1 MWLDTRKS
9 VVSLSVN
16 KNQDRIHTHYLSDV
30 DSVDSGHAKT
40 AACCFA
46 EQLIFML
53 CPSPGSDAE
62 CRLHAMRVSCY
73 RLQKIFPSWKAD
85 SPCLMSDTRM
95 CVGPRQGVTKCPAV
109 HLAGGWS
116 RTMCHVMQSR
126 FLVDFR
132 MINRINRTIGCPAMK
147 LCINIFLSL
156 EYFVACNELNSF
168 MSILSI
174 IFYRHLPFVFRYF
187 LEKLT
192 SLIDD

>member
-1 MWLDTRKS
+1 MDTGHGYNRWQSHEYKCGFAGFVSMWLDTRKS

-16 KNQDRIHTHYLSDV
+16 KNQDRIHTQYLSDV

-85 SPCLMSDTRM
+85 SPSLMSDTRM

-109 HLAGGWS
+109 HLAGG
-116 RTMCHVMQSR
+116 
-126 FLVDFR
+126 
-132 MINRINRTIGCPAMK
+132 
-147 LCINIFLSL
+147 
-156 EYFVACNELNSF
+156 
-168 MSILSI
+168 
-174 IFYRHLPFVFRYF
+174 
-187 LEKLT
+187 
-192 SLIDD
+192 